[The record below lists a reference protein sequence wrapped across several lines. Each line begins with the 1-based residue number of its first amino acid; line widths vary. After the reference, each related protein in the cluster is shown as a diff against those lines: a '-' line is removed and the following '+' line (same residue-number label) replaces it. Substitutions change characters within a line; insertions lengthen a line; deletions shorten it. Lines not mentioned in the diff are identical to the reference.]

1 MKTLHSLELQRRLDH
16 RIRIADEHN
25 AVAAWRDAQ
34 ADDELADS
42 YLATQLGERLGI
54 VLQFLAKAPTPHALA
69 ARSWCLLYAVR
80 PDLVGYESIQTAADR
95 LGISQQRLCQ
105 LLKLFKTATGF
116 VYANRVGRCSPDKQ
130 RKAIEAMSA
139 ARSAMAEARRRLHRF
154 SVRHHE
160 EAA

>member
-1 MKTLHSLELQRRLDH
+1 MKTLYAIELQRRLDH
-16 RIRIADEHN
+16 RIRIADARN
-25 AVAAWRDAQ
+25 AVSAWRESQ
-34 ADDELADS
+34 SDDELADS
-42 YLATQLGERLGI
+42 YLATQLGERLG
-54 VLQFLAKAPTPHALA
+54 VLLEFLAKAPTPDALA

-80 PDLVGYESIQTAADR
+80 PDLVDYESIQTAADR

-130 RKAIEAMSA
+130 RKAIDAMAA

-154 SVRHHE
+154 STRQNE